1 MLQIN
6 EQILLF
12 AIIFFKIKCMF
23 KFPSS
28 IRQKIMVG
36 YYGGIVVLILITA
49 FTLSELCYMERKVQF
64 GEVISELFDSTL
76 EMRRFEKN
84 FFLYNR
90 YEDYQEN
97 INYVSKVQGIL
108 DRNIREYKR
117 LSIAPQLDFIK
128 KALSEYKTL
137 MTEFAATNENN
148 LDKRMVLEK
157 SIRQKGKEIVSV
169 SEDVSKT
176 ERKRFQELLIKT
188 QRTLVFLIISL
199 SLVGIIIGHI
209 LSSMVGKPLRSLE
222 EQMKLVEEG
231 KLRTVSINSKD
242 REIVSLIDAFN
253 KMLTELELRQ
263 KRLIQREK
271 LASLG
276 TLLSGV
282 AHELNNPLSN
292 ISSSCQ
298 ILNEELEEADI
309 EYKRE
314 LLSQISTQTDRARD
328 IVRSLLEFSRH
339 KEFKKERLPLKK
351 LFEETIFFIKS
362 EIPSGIEVN
371 IDIADDIFIYAD
383 KQRIQQAFLNLLKN
397 AVEAITGEG
406 KIFIIAKKYF
416 EKEEVQVGVNER
428 NVCEY
433 QKYRYVCTGE
443 CPVGKD
449 TIDIEIKD
457 TGEGIPP
464 EILPKIFEPFFTT
477 KDSEKDSGS
486 MIDIRKGS
494 GLGLYVV
501 EEIIEENNGCIG
513 VYSEVGKGTSF
524 LVRLP
529 IEKEK

>member
-1 MLQIN
+1 
-6 EQILLF
+6 
-12 AIIFFKIKCMF
+12 
-23 KFPSS
+23 
-28 IRQKIMVG
+28 
-36 YYGGIVVLILITA
+36 
-49 FTLSELCYMERKVQF
+49 MEKKVQF

-76 EMRRFEKN
+76 EIRRFEKN
-84 FFLYNR
+84 FFLYNKF
-90 YEDYQEN
+90 EDYQEN

-108 DRNIREYKR
+108 DQNIREYKR

-128 KALSEYKTL
+128 KALIEYKTL

-148 LDKRMVLEK
+148 IDKRMILEK
-157 SIRQKGKEIVSV
+157 SIRQKGKEIVAV

-176 ERKRFQELLIKT
+176 ERKRLQELLIKT
-188 QRTLVFLIISL
+188 QRTLVFLIVSL
-199 SLVGIIIGHI
+199 SLLGIIIGYI
-209 LSSMVGKPLRSLE
+209 LSNMVEKPLKSLE
-222 EQMKLVEEG
+222 EQMKLIEEG

-263 KRLIQREK
+263 KHLIQREK

-298 ILNEELEEADI
+298 ILNEELEEADT
-309 EYKRE
+309 EYKKE

-339 KEFKKERLPLKK
+339 REFKKESLPLKK
-351 LFEETIFFIKS
+351 LFEETILFIKG
-362 EIPSGIEVN
+362 EIPAGIEINV
-371 IDIADDIFIYAD
+371 DIADDILIYAD

-397 AVEAITGEG
+397 AVESITDEG
-406 KIFIIAKKYF
+406 KIFIMAKKHI
-416 EKEEVQVGVNER
+416 EKEEAKVDVDREKF
-428 NVCEY
+428 CEY
-433 QKYRYVCTGE
+433 PEYRYTCTGE

-477 KDSEKDSGS
+477 KNSEKDSVS
-486 MIDIRKGS
+486 SIDIRKGS

-524 LVRLP
+524 LIRLP
-529 IEKEK
+529 MKKEK